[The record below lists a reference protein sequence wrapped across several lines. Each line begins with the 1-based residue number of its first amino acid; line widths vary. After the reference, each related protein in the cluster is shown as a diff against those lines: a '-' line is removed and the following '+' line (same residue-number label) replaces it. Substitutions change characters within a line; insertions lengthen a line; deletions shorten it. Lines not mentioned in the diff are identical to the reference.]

1 MPTTALP
8 PHDAALLDA
17 LATHLGVRLAPRDF
31 TLPAGVRVG
40 VDGAGVGSADSHGVA
55 GAVLVQVTYAA
66 GPVKSAQRN
75 KVLADA
81 FKLAWLRTQ
90 VPTARTVVVVNEP
103 FERLFVTGAWLPAAL
118 AQQGVEVALVRTD
131 PTARS
136 AQVARMLA

>member
-8 PHDAALLDA
+8 HHDAALLDA

-90 VPTARTVVVVNEP
+90 VPTTRTVVVVNEP

-131 PTARS
+131 PAAG

>member
-131 PTARS
+131 PAAG

>member
-40 VDGAGVGSADSHGVA
+40 VDGAGVASADSHGVA

-131 PTARS
+131 PTAGS

>member
-1 MPTTALP
+1 MATTALP

-17 LATHLGVRLAPRDF
+17 LSTHLGVRLAPRDF
-31 TLPAGVRVG
+31 TLPGGVRVG
-40 VDGAGVGSADSHGVA
+40 VDGAGVGDPDSLGVA

-90 VPTARTVVVVNEP
+90 VPTARTVIVVNEP

-118 AQQGVEVALVRTD
+118 TQQGVEVALVRGGAT
-131 PTARS
+131 PE
-136 AQVARMLA
+136 VARMLA

>member
-40 VDGAGVGSADSHGVA
+40 VDGAGVGSSDSHGVA

-131 PTARS
+131 PAAG

>member
-1 MPTTALP
+1 MATTALP

-17 LATHLGVRLAPRDF
+17 LSTHLGVCLAPRDF
-31 TLPAGVRVG
+31 TLPGGVRVG
-40 VDGAGVGSADSHGVA
+40 VDGAGVTTADALGVT

-81 FKLAWLRTQ
+81 FKLTWLRSQ
-90 VPTARTVVVVNEP
+90 VPTARTVIVVNEP

-118 AQQGVEVALVRTD
+118 AQQGVEVALVRGGAT
-131 PTARS
+131 PE
-136 AQVARMLA
+136 VARMRA

>member
-55 GAVLVQVTYAA
+55 GAVLVQVTYSA

-118 AQQGVEVALVRTD
+118 TQQGVEVALVRTD
-131 PTARS
+131 PTTG

>member
-1 MPTTALP
+1 MATTALP

-17 LATHLGVRLAPRDF
+17 LSAHLGVRLAPRDF
-31 TLPAGVRVG
+31 TLPGGVRVG
-40 VDGAGVGSADSHGVA
+40 VDGAGVTTADALGVT

-81 FKLAWLRTQ
+81 FKLAWLRSQ
-90 VPTARTVVVVNEP
+90 VPTARTVIVVNEP

-118 AQQGVEVALVRTD
+118 AQQGVEVALVRGGAT
-131 PTARS
+131 PE
-136 AQVARMLA
+136 VARMLA

>member
-1 MPTTALP
+1 MATTALP

-17 LATHLGVRLAPRDF
+17 LSAHLGVRLAPRDF
-31 TLPAGVRVG
+31 TLPGGVRVG
-40 VDGAGVGSADSHGVA
+40 VDGAGVATADALGVA
-55 GAVLVQVTYAA
+55 GAVLVQVTHAS

-90 VPTARTVVVVNEP
+90 VPTARTVIVVNEP

-118 AQQGVEVALVRTD
+118 TQQGVEVALAGGGAT
-131 PTARS
+131 S
-136 AQVARMLA
+136 AVARMLV

>member
-1 MPTTALP
+1 MATTALP

-31 TLPAGVRVG
+31 TLPGGVRVG
-40 VDGAGVGSADSHGVA
+40 VDGAGVGSPDSLGVA

-81 FKLAWLRTQ
+81 FKLAWLRSQ
-90 VPTARTVVVVNEP
+90 VPTARTVIVVNEP
-103 FERLFVTGAWLPAAL
+103 FERLFATGAWLPAAL
-118 AQQGVEVALVRTD
+118 TQQGVEVALVRGGAK
-131 PTARS
+131 PE
-136 AQVARMLA
+136 VARMLA

>member
-131 PTARS
+131 PTAG